1 MSAERPL
8 SSQQP
13 MPLPRPS
20 RALRLFC
27 PAIWCTHLAG
37 AHAAASNQDTAAMRR
52 PTENKESR

>member
-13 MPLPRPS
+13 MPQPRPN
-20 RALRLFC
+20 RALRPC

-37 AHAAASNQDTAAMRR
+37 ARAAASNQDTASMRR